1 MHRVCGTPRQAENV
15 EALLVGLRYT
25 STPLTDAAQKSAV
38 SPSLFERHKRAETW
52 LTDLADELLRKVPV
66 PQAPGPPVP
75 DRRSCRL
82 SRRGV
87 ADSLGRARPVHA
99 STLRQ
104 PSRAHLPGDPDGYPT
119 RDEVIAYLD
128 RYATTFELPV
138 ELVSS
143 GDRWERAHASRCQRV
158 ETRRALLAPFPAEIV
173 TYVATPG

>member
-15 EALLVGLRYT
+15 ETLLVGLRYT

-52 LTDLADELLRKVPV
+52 LTDLADELLRKDQFLKRQDHRFLIVEASDSVGAAWRTRWDALVLFTP
-66 PQAPGPPVP
+66 
-75 DRRSCRL
+75 RRY
-82 SRRGV
+82 
-87 ADSLGRARPVHA
+87 DSLPGL
-99 STLRQ
+99 TF
-104 PSRAHLPGDPDGYPT
+104 PGDPDGYPT

-143 GDRWERAHASRCQRV
+143 GDRWERAHDSRCQRV
-158 ETRRALLAPFPAEIV
+158 ETRRALLAPFPRRL
-173 TYVATPG
+173 